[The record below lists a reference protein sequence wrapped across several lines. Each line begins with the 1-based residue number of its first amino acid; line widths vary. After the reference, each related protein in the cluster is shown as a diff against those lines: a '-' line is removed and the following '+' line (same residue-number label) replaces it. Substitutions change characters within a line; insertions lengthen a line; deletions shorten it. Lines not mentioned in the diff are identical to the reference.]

1 MLAYHLNDTLCVEA
15 VVCSCDWLI
24 LLSEPKGKETGSS
37 DLDDL
42 ETDTGKITDG
52 MAGSTESSD
61 EDFVVLIDERHT
73 SISGDV
79 GGDSLVVFTELNSDA
94 FTDSRVR
101 LLGFDSDLLNDD
113 TSGVRSSSE
122 GFLPFG
128 VLMCFFVA

>member
-1 MLAYHLNDTLCVEA
+1 MFAYHLNDTLCVEA
-15 VVCSCDWLI
+15 LRSSCDWLI
-24 LLSEPKGKETGSS
+24 LLSEPEGEETGSS

-42 ETDTGKITDG
+42 ETDTGTITDG
-52 MAGSTESSD
+52 MTRSTESSD

-79 GGDSLVVFTELNSDA
+79 GRDSLVVLSELDSDA

-101 LLGFDSDLLNDD
+101 LLGLNTDLLDDD
-113 TSGVRSSSE
+113 TSGVRSSGE
-122 GFLPFG
+122 RFLPLG

>member
-1 MLAYHLNDTLCVEA
+1 M
-15 VVCSCDWLI
+15 CSCDWLI
-24 LLSEPKGKETGSS
+24 LLSKPECEETGSS

-52 MAGSTESSD
+52 MTRSTESSD

>member
-1 MLAYHLNDTLCVEA
+1 MSAYHLNDTLCVED
-15 VVCSCDWLI
+15 VLRSCDRLI
-24 LLSEPKGKETGSS
+24 LLSHPEGEETGSS

-52 MAGSTESSD
+52 MTRSTESGD
-61 EDFVVLIDERHT
+61 EDLIVLIDERHT
-73 SISGDV
+73 TISGDV

-128 VLMCFFVA
+128 VLMRFFVA

>member
-1 MLAYHLNDTLCVEA
+1 MFAYHLNDTLCVEDSSR
-15 VVCSCDWLI
+15 SCDWLI
-24 LLSEPKGKETGSS
+24 LLSEPEGEETGSS
-37 DLDDL
+37 NLDDL

-79 GGDSLVVFTELNSDA
+79 SGDSLVVLSELNSDA
-94 FTDSRVR
+94 LTDGGVR
-101 LLGFDSDLLNDD
+101 LLGLNTDLLDDD

-128 VLMCFFVA
+128 VLMCFFVT